1 MTAVASVFCHVL
13 ALLHLQLTLLGLK
26 AETERGVLN
35 DYRFQ
40 RHVKSIR
47 TTRKGRGAQL
57 NQFQMAIESGF
68 KQS

>member
-35 DYRFQ
+35 DYCFQ
-40 RHVKSIR
+40 RHVKSNQA
-47 TTRKGRGAQL
+47 TRKGRRAQL
-57 NQFQMAIESGF
+57 
-68 KQS
+68 KQLKVANNGGGEK